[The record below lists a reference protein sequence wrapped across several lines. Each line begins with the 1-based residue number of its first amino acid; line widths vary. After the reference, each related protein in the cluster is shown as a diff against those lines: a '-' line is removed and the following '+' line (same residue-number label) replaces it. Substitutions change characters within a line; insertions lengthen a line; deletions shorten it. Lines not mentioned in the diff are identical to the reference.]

1 VRLKTIFGIAH
12 QASANAA
19 SSSLSRID
27 GSVSHTSIVS

>member
-1 VRLKTIFGIAH
+1 VRVKTIFGIAD

-27 GSVSHTSIVS
+27 GSVSHTTIVS